1 MAQSMQQIRQRIK
14 VIDVNYKIIKATQ
27 LVATVKLK
35 RIAKRIEIIQ
45 PYYSEVYNTFHQL
58 LPKLE
63 NSFYIKN
70 KPIVAKKTLW
80 VVFNSN
86 LGLCGGFNNNLN
98 KLVLEKLEPNDEIIV
113 VGSKATVF
121 FKNHDYLIMQEYTNF
136 NINSTYNDSQ
146 EIALTLM
153 SQFNNKVVDSIKI
166 AYTKYINT
174 VIVQP
179 TIIDLLPIV
188 SENKEIKDNLVL
200 TDFEPNP
207 QVVIETAIPLYIGAI
222 IYGTLI
228 ESQVSEQASRRLAME
243 NASNNAHDMKN
254 DLLIY
259 YNRARQGTI
268 TQEISEIIAGA
279 DAQTSS
285 EIN

>member
-1 MAQSMQQIRQRIK
+1 MSQSIEQIRQKIK
-14 VIDVNYKIIKATQ
+14 IVDVNYKITKATQ
-27 LVATVKLK
+27 LVATAKLK
-35 RIAKRIEIIQ
+35 RIGKRIENIK

-70 KPIVAKKTLW
+70 KPIEIKKTLW
-80 VVFNSN
+80 IVFNSN
-86 LGLCGGFNNNLN
+86 LGLCGGFNNNIN
-98 KLVLEKLEPNDEIIV
+98 KLVLEQLNSADEIITI
-113 VGSKATVF
+113 GSKASNF
-121 FKNHDYLIMQEYTNF
+121 FKSHNKTVIQEYFNF

-146 EIALTLM
+146 EISLTLM
-153 SQFNNKVVDSIKI
+153 SRFNNQNIDSVKI

-174 VIVQP
+174 VTTEP
-179 TIIDLLPIV
+179 TVIDLLPIIN
-188 SENKEIKDNLVL
+188 ENKIIKSNLVL
-200 TDFEPNP
+200 ADFEPNP
-207 QVVIETAIPLYIGAI
+207 QTVIETAIPLYIGAI
-222 IYGTLI
+222 IYGALI

-254 DLLIY
+254 NLLIS

-268 TQEISEIIAGA
+268 TQEISEIIGGA

-285 EIN
+285 

>member
-1 MAQSMQQIRQRIK
+1 MAQSMQQIRKKIK
-14 VIDVNYKIIKATQ
+14 VIDVNYRITKATQ

-35 RIAKRIEIIQ
+35 RIAKRIEAIQ

-63 NSFYIKN
+63 NSLYIKN
-70 KPIVAKKTLW
+70 TPIVPSKTLW
-80 VVFNSN
+80 VIFNSN
-86 LGLCGGFNNNLN
+86 LGLCGGFNSNLN
-98 KLVLEKLEPNDEIIV
+98 KLVLEQLNPNDEIIAI
-113 VGSKATVF
+113 GTKALSF
-121 FKNHDYLIMQEYTNF
+121 FKNHNCSIMKEYSNF
-136 NINSTYNDSQ
+136 SINSTYNDSQ
-146 EIALTLM
+146 EITLTLM
-153 SQFNNKVVDSIKI
+153 SQFNNKTVDSIKI

-174 VIVQP
+174 VTLEP

-188 SENKEIKDNLVL
+188 SENKQVKDNLVL

-254 DLLIY
+254 NLLIY

-268 TQEISEIIAGA
+268 TQEISEIIGGA

-285 EIN
+285 EN